1 MRAAV
6 VVFPG
11 SNCDRDTEHVLRH
24 VMGIATDLVWHS
36 EADLAAYDL
45 VVLPGG
51 FSHGDYL
58 RTGAIAA
65 TAPVMAGVRAAA
77 GRGVPV
83 LGICNGFQTLLEAGL
98 LPGAMLPNAG
108 ASFRC
113 EWVHLRVERT
123 DTPFTSASA
132 VGDVLR
138 LPIAHGDGN
147 YHAPPEIL
155 ARLEDEGRVVFRYAD
170 ATGRVVPEAN
180 PNGSVAGIAGISG
193 TRRNVVG
200 LMPHPERA
208 SEADLGSEDGR
219 VIWDSLLATAGAA
232 AA

>member
-11 SNCDRDTEHVLRH
+11 SNCDRDTQHALAD
-24 VMGIATDLVWHS
+24 VMGVPADLVWHT
-36 EADLAAYDL
+36 ATDLAGYDV

-65 TAPVMAGVRAAA
+65 GAPVMAAVRDAA

-83 LGICNGFQTLLEAGL
+83 LGICNGFQVLLEAGL
-98 LPGAMLPNAG
+98 LPGAMLRNTG

-113 EWVHLRVERT
+113 EWVHLRVERS
-123 DTPFTSASA
+123 DTPFTSAASP
-132 VGDVLR
+132 GTVLR

-147 YHAPPEIL
+147 YHAPPDLL
-155 ARLEDEGRVVFRYAD
+155 ARLEDEGRVVFRYSD
-170 ATGRVVPEAN
+170 GLGNVLPGAN
-180 PNGSVAGIAGISG
+180 PNGSVAGIAGICG
-193 TRRNVVG
+193 ERRNVVG

-219 VIWDSLLATAGAA
+219 LLWASLMAA
-232 AA
+232 VAA